1 VIQKK
6 YSGRLSLVTVIRVG
20 LMSETAPS
28 AGEPED
34 DVKRRFREALER
46 KQAKARASSSHENG
60 AAKSQ
65 HTHGPVGGK
74 RAFRRK
80 SG

>member
-1 VIQKK
+1 
-6 YSGRLSLVTVIRVG
+6 
-20 LMSETAPS
+20 MSDNTSS
-28 AGEPED
+28 AGAPQESDEPED

-46 KQAKARASSSHENG
+46 KQAKARSRATTQAG
-60 AAKSQ
+60 GGTGG
-65 HTHGPVGGK
+65 HTHGPAAGK